1 MARIRKLQIQNFR
14 SIHSLDW
21 APSAGINCLI
31 GPGDSGKST
40 ILDAIDLCMGARRSV
55 TFTDTDFYLQN
66 VSLPIVISVTL
77 GALPDSLKSFDV
89 YGDFLR
95 GFNPVTSTVE
105 DEPGVGLET
114 VITLMLSV
122 FSNLEPNWLLYSERA
137 EQQMLER
144 SLAWKDRAQLAPA
157 RIGAYTQ
164 TNLSW
169 SRNSVL
175 NRLTEEKANLG
186 AELAGAAREARTNF
200 GAKAGPQLQE
210 TLEKVNKTANDLG
223 VPIGNSQ
230 ALLDAHAVSIGDGAI
245 ALHNESGVP
254 LRALGTGSSRLLV
267 AGLQRAAA
275 DEASIA
281 LVDEVEYG
289 LEPHRLIRLLD
300 YLGAKEEKSPPLQV
314 FLTTHSPVALREL
327 QGSQLYIVRPAGP
340 THNVILAGT
349 DDAIQSTLRSDPE
362 AFLAKHVIVCEG
374 ASEVGLVRGIDQ
386 YAATSHKS
394 PTVAALGGGYVNVGG
409 GNTDKCFE
417 RGTALAGLGYSV
429 MVLVDA
435 DKPPTPAVLKKFEDT
450 GFKYLSW
457 RPGRALEDEL
467 FLCLPDSAI
476 DEMLKLATET
486 VGEEFMAEQIQGKSK
501 GKYTLVDIKLAPLIN
516 GYTPEI
522 REFLGKVSRVR
533 GNGWYKSVTAF
544 EKVGRDIVG
553 PNWAHLEEGFKEL
566 INKLWDFS
574 HAGRN

>member
-1 MARIRKLQIQNFR
+1 MARIRKLQIQKFR

-21 APSAGINCLI
+21 APSEGINCLI

-40 ILDAIDLCMGARRSV
+40 ILDAIDLCLGARRSV

-77 GALPDSLKSFDV
+77 GALPDSLKNFDV

-95 GFNPVTSTVE
+95 GFNLATSTIE

-114 VITLMLSV
+114 VITLVLSV
-122 FSNLEPNWLLYSERA
+122 SSNLEPNWTLYSERA
-137 EQQMLER
+137 EQQLLER

-164 TNLSW
+164 ANLSW

-175 NRLTEEKANLG
+175 NRLTDEKANLG
-186 AELAGAAREARTNF
+186 AELADAAREARSNF

-210 TLEKVNKTANDLG
+210 TLEKVNKTAKELG
-223 VPIGNSQ
+223 VRIGNSQ
-230 ALLDAHAVSIGDGAI
+230 ALLDAHSVSIGDGAI
-245 ALHNESGVP
+245 ALHNESGIP

-275 DEASIA
+275 DAASIA

-289 LEPHRLIRLLD
+289 LEPHRLTLLLD
-300 YLGAKEEKSPPLQV
+300 YLGAKEEKAPPLQV

-340 THNVILAGT
+340 THSVSLAGT
-349 DDAIQSTLRSDPE
+349 VDAIQSTLRSDPE

-374 ASEVGLVRGIDQ
+374 ASEVGLIRGLDQ
-386 YAATSHKS
+386 YAAKSHGS
-394 PTVAALGGGYVNVGG
+394 PTIASLGGGFVNVGG
-409 GNTDKCFE
+409 GHTDKCFE
-417 RGTALAGLGYSV
+417 RGTVLAALGYSV

-435 DKPPTPAVLKKFEDT
+435 DKAPTPDVLKTYEDT
-450 GFKYLSW
+450 GYKYVSW

-467 FLCLPDSAI
+467 FLSLPDSAI
-476 DEMLKLATET
+476 DEMLKLAAET
-486 VGEEFMAEQIQGKSK
+486 VGEEFMAEQIQGRSK
-501 GKYTLVDIKLAPLIN
+501 GKYTLIDIKAAPLIG
-516 GYTPEI
+516 GYTQEI
-522 REFLGKVSRVR
+522 RNFLGEVSRIR

-544 EKVGRDIVG
+544 EKIGRDIVG
-553 PNWAHLEEGFKEL
+553 PNWTNLEEGFKDL
-566 INKLWDFS
+566 INKLWDLT
-574 HAGRN
+574 HVGRN